1 MNNEACIIFINL
13 ICLMIRLMP
22 IFICMEPK
30 IKNRENVAA
39 LSVSIW
45 VIMISLQ
52 FLFSIN
58 SDGFSFFKGI
68 FSTVFFLIL
77 LIFFNGNLL
86 EKTFLYATAWLLEEI
101 TFSINQV
108 AMWVLTPH
116 LSLTSME
123 ISVISSFVWACLV
136 YAFVYF
142 NVKPVVTI
150 LFEEFSLRRCAL
162 LITFPLTALA
172 LLFIGR
178 NTIFSES
185 SLETQGWEMILF
197 YFMLSIMVILVH
209 ALMANGI
216 ASILKQRE
224 TEEKLHFAQQMLS
237 QQNDHYNRI
246 LEYSEQIRIIKHD
259 FRHHIYA
266 LQNMEK
272 EEQTAYLRKLQKEMD
287 STTGLIFCQNVSV
300 NGLIHGYMTRTKKI
314 NIDFNVKL
322 DLPDHVP
329 IDDLSLCIVIGNLL
343 ENALEACKRFDGNN
357 KFITL
362 KGRWMDDHLMLLV
375 ENSYRGKIREY
386 EGKILSSKKSG
397 GLGILSIK
405 KVLNQPDDDFEIDYN
420 SNTFTAMVKMT
431 ARKQGQ
437 DVL

>member
-1 MNNEACIIFINL
+1 MNNDACIIFINL
-13 ICLMIRLMP
+13 ICLTIRLMP

-30 IKNRENVAA
+30 VKNKENIAA
-39 LSVSIW
+39 LSISIW
-45 VIMISLQ
+45 VIMVSLQ
-52 FLFSIN
+52 FLFDFDSN
-58 SDGFSFFKGI
+58 GFSWFKST

-101 TFSINQV
+101 TFSINQFFIW
-108 AMWVLTPH
+108 ALTPH
-116 LSLTSME
+116 TTLTPLE
-123 ISVISSFVWACLV
+123 ISVIFSFIWACSV
-136 YAFVYF
+136 YILIYF
-142 NVKPVVTI
+142 NARHVVKI

-162 LITFPLTALA
+162 LITFPLIAVF
-172 LLFIGR
+172 LLFTGR
-178 NTIFSES
+178 NTIFSEI
-185 SLETQGWEMILF
+185 SLERLGWEMHIF
-197 YFMLSIMVILVH
+197 YLMLGLLIGLVH
-209 ALMANGI
+209 ILIFNSI

-224 TEEKLHFAQQMLS
+224 IEDKLNFAQQMLS

-272 EEQTAYLRKLQKEMD
+272 DEQTAYLKKLQEEMD

-300 NGLIHGYMTRTKKI
+300 NGLIHGYLTRTKKS
-314 NIDFNVKL
+314 NIAFNVKL

-343 ENALEACKRFDGNN
+343 ENALEACKRFDGDN

-362 KGRWMDDHLMLLV
+362 KGRWMGDHLMLLV

-386 EGKILSSKKSG
+386 EGKLLSSKKTG

-405 KVLNQPDDDFEIDYN
+405 KVLNQPDDDFEIDYD
-420 SNTFTAMVKMT
+420 SNTFTAMVKMM
-431 ARKQGQ
+431 ARNN
-437 DVL
+437 

>member
-1 MNNEACIIFINL
+1 MNNDACIIFINL
-13 ICLMIRLMP
+13 ICLTIRLMP

-30 IKNRENVAA
+30 VKNKENIAA
-39 LSVSIW
+39 LSISIW
-45 VIMISLQ
+45 VIMVSLQ
-52 FLFSIN
+52 FLFDFDSN
-58 SDGFSFFKGI
+58 GFSWFKST

-101 TFSINQV
+101 TFSINQFFIW
-108 AMWVLTPH
+108 ALTPH
-116 LSLTSME
+116 TTLTPLE
-123 ISVISSFVWACLV
+123 ISVIFSFIWACSV
-136 YAFVYF
+136 YILIYF
-142 NVKPVVTI
+142 NTRHVVKI

-162 LITFPLTALA
+162 LITFPLIAVF
-172 LLFIGR
+172 LLFTGR
-178 NTIFSES
+178 NTIFSEI
-185 SLETQGWEMILF
+185 SLERLGWEMHIF
-197 YFMLSIMVILVH
+197 YLMLGLLIGLVH
-209 ALMANGI
+209 ILIFNSI

-224 TEEKLHFAQQMLS
+224 IEDKLNFAQQMLS

-272 EEQTAYLRKLQKEMD
+272 DEQTAYLKKLQEEMD

-300 NGLIHGYMTRTKKI
+300 NGLIHGYLTRTKKI
-314 NIDFNVKL
+314 NIAFNVKL

-343 ENALEACKRFDGNN
+343 ENALEACKRFDGDN

-362 KGRWMDDHLMLLV
+362 KGRWMGDHLMLLV

-386 EGKILSSKKSG
+386 EGKLLSSKKTG

-405 KVLNQPDDDFEIDYN
+405 KVLNQPDDDFEIDYD
-420 SNTFTAMVKMT
+420 SNTFTAMVKMM
-431 ARKQGQ
+431 ARNN
-437 DVL
+437 

>member
-1 MNNEACIIFINL
+1 MNNDACIIFINL
-13 ICLMIRLMP
+13 ICLTIRLMP

-30 IKNRENVAA
+30 VKNKENIAA
-39 LSVSIW
+39 LSISIW
-45 VIMISLQ
+45 VIMVSLQ
-52 FLFSIN
+52 FLFDFDSN
-58 SDGFSFFKGI
+58 GFSWFKST

-101 TFSINQV
+101 TFSINQFFIW
-108 AMWVLTPH
+108 ALTPH
-116 LSLTSME
+116 TTLTSLE
-123 ISVISSFVWACLV
+123 ISVIFSFIWACSV
-136 YAFVYF
+136 YILIYF
-142 NVKPVVTI
+142 NARHVVKI

-162 LITFPLTALA
+162 LITFPLIAVF
-172 LLFIGR
+172 LLFTGR
-178 NTIFSES
+178 NTIFSEI
-185 SLETQGWEMILF
+185 SLERLGWEMHIF
-197 YFMLSIMVILVH
+197 YLMLGLLIGLVH
-209 ALMANGI
+209 ILIFNSI

-224 TEEKLHFAQQMLS
+224 IEDKLNFAQQMLS

-272 EEQTAYLRKLQKEMD
+272 DEQTAYLKKLQEEMD

-300 NGLIHGYMTRTKKI
+300 NGLIHGYLTRTKKS
-314 NIDFNVKL
+314 NIAFNVKL

-343 ENALEACKRFDGNN
+343 ENALEACKRFDGDN

-362 KGRWMDDHLMLLV
+362 KGRWMGDHLMLLV

-386 EGKILSSKKSG
+386 EGKLLSSKKTG

-405 KVLNQPDDDFEIDYN
+405 KVLNQPDDDFEIDYD
-420 SNTFTAMVKMT
+420 SNTFTAMVKMM
-431 ARKQGQ
+431 ARNN
-437 DVL
+437 